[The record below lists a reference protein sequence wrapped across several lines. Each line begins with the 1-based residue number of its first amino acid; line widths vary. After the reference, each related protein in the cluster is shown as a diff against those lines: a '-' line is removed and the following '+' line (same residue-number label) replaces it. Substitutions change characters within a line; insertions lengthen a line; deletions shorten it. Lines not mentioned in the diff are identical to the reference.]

1 MRPKKEANSPD
12 NKKVIFKVAM
22 QLFLE
27 KGYSATTT
35 NDICAAAQITK
46 PTLYYYAKSKRHLFY
61 LLHMEAIDT
70 LLKPHIEKSSSISDP
85 SERLIF
91 MIRDLVEIVCLHPE
105 LRCLLNETLSIRDQY
120 FKGVRQMWKKHYLLL
135 RDTISQLISD
145 KKLRATSKPSTV
157 ALLILGMIAWI
168 PSWLHYNRKGR
179 IHEISDAATDLIFQN
194 VFGKI
199 TPNYFKKNV

>member
-1 MRPKKEANSPD
+1 MRPKKEANRPD

-22 QLFLE
+22 RQFLD

-35 NDICAAAQITK
+35 DSICAAAKITK

-70 LLKPHIEKSSSISDP
+70 ILKPHMEKSASISDP
-85 SERLIF
+85 SERLTY
-91 MIRDLVEIVCLHPE
+91 MIRDLVEIVCSHPE
-105 LRCLLNETLSIRDQY
+105 LRCLLTETLSIRDQY

-135 RDTISQLISD
+135 RDTISQLTSD
-145 KKLRATSKPSTV
+145 KKLKTTSKPSTV

-168 PSWLHYNRKGR
+168 PSWLHYNRKSR
-179 IHEISDAATDLIFQN
+179 IHEIGDTALDLIFKN
-194 VFGKI
+194 IFGR
-199 TPNYFKKNV
+199 PGPRHPKKGT

>member
-1 MRPKKEANSPD
+1 MRPKKEENRPD
-12 NKKVIFKVAM
+12 NRKVIFKVAM

-35 NDICAAAQITK
+35 YDICAAAKITK

-61 LLHMEAIDT
+61 LLHMEAIDKI
-70 LLKPHIEKSSSISDP
+70 LKPHMEKSSSISDP

-91 MIRDLVEIVCLHPE
+91 MIRDLTEIVCLHPE
-105 LRCLLNETLSIRDQY
+105 LRCLINETQSIRDQY

-135 RDTISQLISD
+135 RETISQLMSD
-145 KKLRATSKPSTV
+145 KKIRTTSKPSTV

-168 PSWLHYNRKGR
+168 PFWLHYNRKGR
-179 IHEISDAATDLIFQN
+179 IHEISEAAIDLIFQN
-194 VFGKI
+194 VFGKF
-199 TPNYFKKNV
+199 TPEYFRKNI

>member
-1 MRPKKEANSPD
+1 MRPKKEENRPD

-35 NDICAAAQITK
+35 YDICAAAQITK

-61 LLHMEAIDT
+61 LLHMEAIET
-70 LLKPHIEKSSSISDP
+70 ILKPHMVKSSSISNP

-91 MIRDLVEIVCLHPE
+91 MIRDLTEIVCLHPE
-105 LRCLLNETLSIRDQY
+105 LRCLINETQSIRDQY

-135 RDTISQLISD
+135 RDTISQLIVD
-145 KKLRATSKPSTV
+145 KKLQPASKPSTI

-168 PSWLHYNRKGR
+168 PFWLHYNRKSR
-179 IHEISDAATDLIFQN
+179 IHEISDAAVDLIFQN
-194 VFGKI
+194 VFGKF
-199 TPNYFKKNV
+199 TPDFFKQNF

>member
-22 QLFLE
+22 QQFLE

-35 NDICAAAQITK
+35 NDICAAARITK

-70 LLKPHIEKSSSISDP
+70 ILKPHMEKSSSISDP

-91 MIRDLVEIVCLHPE
+91 MIRDLTEIVCLHPE
-105 LRCLLNETLSIRDQY
+105 LRCLINETQSIRDQY

-145 KKLRATSKPSTV
+145 KKIQTASKPSTV

-168 PSWLHYNRKGR
+168 PFWLNYDRKKR
-179 IHEISDAATDLIFQN
+179 IHEIADTATDLIFQN
-194 VFGKI
+194 VFGKLV
-199 TPNYFKKNV
+199 PKYSKKGI

>member
-1 MRPKKEANSPD
+1 MRPKKEANRPD
-12 NKKVIFKVAM
+12 NRKVIFKVAM

-61 LLHMEAIDT
+61 LLHMEAIDKI
-70 LLKPHIEKSSSISDP
+70 LKPHMEKSSSIPDP

-91 MIRDLVEIVCLHPE
+91 MIRDLTGIVCLHPE
-105 LRCLLNETLSIRDQY
+105 LRCLINETQSIRDQY
-120 FKGVRQMWKKHYLLL
+120 FKEVRQMWKKHYLLL
-135 RDTISQLISD
+135 RNTISQLISVR
-145 KKLRATSKPSTV
+145 KIRTTSKPSTV

-168 PSWLHYNRKGR
+168 PFWLHYDRKSR
-179 IHEISDAATDLIFQN
+179 IYEIADTAIDLIFQN
-194 VFGKI
+194 IFGKPI
-199 TPNYFKKNV
+199 SKHFKNNA